1 MGISIGTTNMK
12 NRQRNNPFIE
22 QMETLE
28 EMGYHGDKVME
39 TSLAAARKLLDLVS
53 IREQSC
59 LELLQSHLEMINNDP
74 SLDNE
79 EKFNETYLL
88 VHEFILLRLSLIKKA
103 NDDRDMEEGLLESA
117 TIKLEEMH

>member
-1 MGISIGTTNMK
+1 MK
-12 NRQRNNPFIE
+12 NQQRNNPFIE
-22 QMETLE
+22 QMKTLE

-74 SLDNE
+74 SLDDE